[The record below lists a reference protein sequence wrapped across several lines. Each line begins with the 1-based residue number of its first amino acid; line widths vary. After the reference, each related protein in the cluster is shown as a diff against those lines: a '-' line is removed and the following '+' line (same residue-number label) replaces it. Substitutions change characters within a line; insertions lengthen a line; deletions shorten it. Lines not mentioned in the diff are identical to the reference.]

1 MANNEFF
8 SYKGRPLVRCGN
20 ELYYGDMTEPYVIR
34 IVVKSDKDVQDLKVT
49 DDVSITLMSTDPNIN
64 PRRRVIKTTEKKGL
78 YIAMDIAD
86 VWLSRELSKA
96 KKEG

>member
-64 PRRRVIKTTEKKGL
+64 PRRRVIKTTEKK
-78 YIAMDIAD
+78 
-86 VWLSRELSKA
+86 
-96 KKEG
+96 